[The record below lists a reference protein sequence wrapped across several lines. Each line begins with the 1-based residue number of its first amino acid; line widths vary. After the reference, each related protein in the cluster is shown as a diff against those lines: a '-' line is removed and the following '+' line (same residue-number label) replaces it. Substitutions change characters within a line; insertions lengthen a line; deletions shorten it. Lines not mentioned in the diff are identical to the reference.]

1 MKKQEQL
8 LINEKVLEMLNA
20 TESNFKNV
28 SLIDR
33 YEIMDIYN
41 EIVKGNKPEFIN
53 GKCKEILDKCGIGTI
68 ECGIGWKV
76 L

>member
-1 MKKQEQL
+1 M
-8 LINEKVLEMLNA
+8 EKLHNYIKVWLDGRNVRGI
-20 TESNFKNV
+20 KNV

-68 ECGIGWKV
+68 ERGIGWKV